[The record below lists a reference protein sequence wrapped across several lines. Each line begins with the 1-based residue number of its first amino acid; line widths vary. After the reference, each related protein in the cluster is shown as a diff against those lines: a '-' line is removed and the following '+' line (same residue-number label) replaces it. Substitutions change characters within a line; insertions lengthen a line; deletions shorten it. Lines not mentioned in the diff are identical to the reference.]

1 MKPST
6 WCPKVRHEV
15 LETPCARPPALQE
28 LVRRVF
34 ALQQSLG
41 PRTQHPEAWG
51 RRQVLTRDPAHQC
64 ASRSAAHDASRE
76 VKEDTSGWLRSPD
89 PPAQQQ
95 RRRGVVF
102 LRWSLSG
109 GGGGAPSLQLPP
121 PGAIRRACPD
131 RAAVRR
137 GASAS
142 AAAEEEPAGGRA
154 SAARRR
160 QRRRWSVRGRNR
172 AADRPHAPGEPD
184 AAARV
189 RARAA
194 RPPAADR

>member
-1 MKPST
+1 MCKWYRALTAAPPPLGDLRHLMKPST

-15 LETPCARPPALQE
+15 LDTPCARPPALQE

-109 GGGGAPSLQLPP
+109 WGGGRS
-121 PGAIRRACPD
+121 I
-131 RAAVRR
+131 
-137 GASAS
+137 S
-142 AAAEEEPAGGRA
+142 AAATSGCYPSCLSRQSSCATRRERFCRGGGRT
-154 SAARRR
+154 SRRT
-160 QRRRWSVRGRNR
+160 G
-172 AADRPHAPGEPD
+172 GGC
-184 AAARV
+184 AAAT
-189 RARAA
+189 AA
-194 RPPAADR
+194 AVERSWSKSSC